1 MIFSN
6 YSYIFVLAVI
16 ATVRHCASLPVY
28 HLIIIRIMSATDMIQ
43 GFVTDILE
51 PLITDA
57 VSKAVKASLNPEEKY
72 CTVQQAMEMLHCSL
86 ASVYRYKDQGKF
98 SFQKIGGKTL
108 ILREELNAAVQERKE
123 WKLKAR

>member
-1 MIFSN
+1 MRCSNKVVFPTPLAPLIPISLASQLIFS
-6 YSYIFVLAVI
+6 YKY
-16 ATVRHCASLPVY
+16 
-28 HLIIIRIMSATDMIQ
+28 
-43 GFVTDILE
+43 E